1 MRAEKVVYTL
11 LAASSALAA
20 IVSTRIYPKVLPQD
34 KTLPAITYEHISSVE
49 PGQIDASGQALVQS
63 RIQVSAI
70 AADGGSGSGYAVC
83 KSIIEAARAAL
94 LYQHGTIA
102 GVYVASIVRDITGP
116 DEFDPEIN
124 AHMQT
129 IDVIVTHFEQ

>member
-20 IVSTRIYPKVLPQD
+20 IVSTRICPKVLPQD

-102 GVYVASIVRDITGP
+102 GVYVASIVRDVTGP
-116 DEFDPEIN
+116 DEFDAEIN